1 VSLLTSGPTGSV
13 ISQTTSSFTYEIDN
27 PSGGTG
33 NFSLLFQAVALS
45 GGNTTVCNTAYLL
58 SGSEQIEIS
67 DDINTSTPDSP
78 TCVEGYDLIV
88 DKTIYPDRDT
98 DTGDSINTYPANI
111 ASGIIYSGDRVV
123 YHVNVTNDGPGD
135 AYGVDWSDL
144 LDPGMELFEYAN
156 VTTES
161 GLTITIPGGDDA

>member
-1 VSLLTSGPTGSV
+1 V
-13 ISQTTSSFTYEIDN
+13 ITY
-27 PSGGTG
+27 
-33 NFSLLFQAVALS
+33 V
-45 GGNTTVCNTAYLL
+45 
-58 SGSEQIEIS
+58 EQS
-67 DDINTSTPDSP
+67 DDGNTSTPDSP

-88 DKTIYPDRDT
+88 DKYAYTDRDT

-135 AYGVDWSDL
+135 VYGVDWSDL

-161 GLTITIPGGDDA
+161 GLTITIPGGSGFDQVIDPLLVGVAYQIDIFAELNGAGYT